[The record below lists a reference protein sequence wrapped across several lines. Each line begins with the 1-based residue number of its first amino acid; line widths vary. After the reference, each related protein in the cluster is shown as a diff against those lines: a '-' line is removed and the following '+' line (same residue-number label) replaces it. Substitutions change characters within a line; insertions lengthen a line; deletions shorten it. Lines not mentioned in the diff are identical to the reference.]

1 MDIMNSGST
10 RDRII
15 ETTSAL
21 LEAQGYHA
29 TGLNQIVTESGSPKG
44 SLYHYFPGGKEELVA
59 EAIRRA
65 SRFTAERISSGL
77 TDITDPVEAI
87 RVFVRNVA
95 YYVEQSGFSSGGPL
109 TTVALETVNT
119 SERLNLACRAAYDL
133 LQQVVQEKLVACGY
147 SSERAAHL
155 GTFIIA
161 AIEGGILLSRVNHS
175 GDPLRQVGEELAQL
189 LRVTNRT

>member
-1 MDIMNSGST
+1 MNSGST